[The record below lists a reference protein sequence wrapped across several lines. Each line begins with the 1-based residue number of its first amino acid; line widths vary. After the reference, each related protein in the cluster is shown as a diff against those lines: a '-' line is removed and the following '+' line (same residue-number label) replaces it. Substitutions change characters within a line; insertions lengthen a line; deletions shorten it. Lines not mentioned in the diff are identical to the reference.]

1 MERNAN
7 YALVGIVSL
16 GLFVG
21 LVVFIVW
28 LARISFSESY
38 SIYDVVFVGPISGLS
53 DGGEVHF
60 NGIKVGEVTK
70 IGLDPDDTRKVVA
83 RVRVTSDVPIRTD
96 SYATLEPLG
105 ITGVTYIQI
114 TAGTSANKLLKD
126 ATPPGQVPII
136 QSKVSAL
143 SGLLEGGGTV
153 LNAAVDSLNRVN
165 RILSDDNIK
174 SFTATLD
181 NVRDVTAELKARK
194 ELIAD
199 ADQSIKD
206 IDQTA
211 QSIKQLSDSS
221 NNLVNG
227 DGKHALK
234 EASDAADQIKAAAS
248 DARALVDKLQGPTA
262 DFATNGL
269 PQLTAA
275 VASLQ
280 KAADSLNRL
289 AIDAQENPQGL
300 LDKPKPREVEV
311 KP

>member
-7 YALVGIVSL
+7 YALVGIISL

-21 LVVFIVW
+21 LLVFVVW
-28 LARISFSESY
+28 LARISFSDTY
-38 SIYDVVFVGPISGLS
+38 TTYQVVFMGPISGLS

-60 NGIKVGEVTK
+60 NGIKVGDVTK
-70 IGLDPDDTRKVVA
+70 IGLDDQDPRKVVA
-83 RVRVTSDVPIRTD
+83 EVRVTSNVPIRTD
-96 SYATLEPLG
+96 SFATLEPLG

-114 TAGTSANKLLKD
+114 TAGTNTKPLLKSV
-126 ATPPGQVPII
+126 TPPGKVPII
-136 QSKVSAL
+136 TSRASAL

-174 SFTATLD
+174 SFTATIN
-181 NVRDVTAELKARK
+181 NVQDITLEIRKRK

-221 NNLVNG
+221 NNLVNT
-227 DGKHALK
+227 DGKHTLK
-234 EASDAADQIKAAAS
+234 EASDAADQIKAAAT
-248 DARALVDKLQGPTA
+248 DARALVDKLQGPTE
-262 DFATNGL
+262 DFANNGL

-289 AIDAQENPQGL
+289 AVDAQENPQGL
-300 LDKPKPREVEV
+300 LNKPKPREVEV

>member
-7 YALVGIVSL
+7 YALVGFISL

-21 LVVFIVW
+21 LVVFVVW
-28 LARISFSESY
+28 LARISFSDSY
-38 SIYDVVFVGPISGLS
+38 STYQVVFMGPISGLS

-60 NGIKVGEVTK
+60 NGIKVGEVSK
-70 IGLDPDDTRKVVA
+70 IGLDKDDPRKVVA
-83 RVRVTSDVPIRTD
+83 VVRVTSDVPIRTD

-105 ITGVTYIQI
+105 ITGVTYVQI
-114 TAGTSANKLLKD
+114 TAGSNGMKLLRD
-126 ATPPGQVPII
+126 VTPPGQVPII
-136 QSKVSAL
+136 SSKASAL

-153 LNAAVDSLNRVN
+153 LNAAVESLNRVN

-174 SFTATLD
+174 RFSATLD
-181 NVRDVTAELKARK
+181 NIQDVTAEVRKRKA
-194 ELIAD
+194 LLTD
-199 ADQSIKD
+199 ADQSLKD

-211 QSIKQLSDSS
+211 QSIKQLSDNS
-221 NNLVNG
+221 NNLVNT
-227 DGKHALK
+227 DGKRALK
-234 EASDAADQIKAAAS
+234 EAADAADQIKQAAS
-248 DARALVDKLQGPTA
+248 DAKGLVDRLQGPTS
-262 DFATNGL
+262 DFANNGL

-289 AIDAQENPQGL
+289 AIDAQESPQTL

>member
-7 YALVGIVSL
+7 YALVGFISL

-21 LVVFIVW
+21 LLVFVVW
-28 LARISFSESY
+28 LARISFSDTY
-38 SIYDVVFVGPISGLS
+38 STYQVVFMGPISGLS

-60 NGIKVGEVTK
+60 NGIKVGDVTK
-70 IGLDPDDTRKVVA
+70 IGLDDKDPRKVIAV
-83 RVRVTSDVPIRTD
+83 VRVTSNVPIRTD

-114 TAGTSANKLLKD
+114 TAGTNTKPLLKNV
-126 ATPPGQVPII
+126 TPPGQVPII
-136 QSKVSAL
+136 SSKASAL

-174 SFTATLD
+174 SFSSTL
-181 NVRDVTAELKARK
+181 NNIQDVTAELRKRK
-194 ELIAD
+194 ELITD

-211 QSIKQLSDSS
+211 LSLKQLSESS

-234 EASDAADQIKAAAS
+234 EASDAADQIKAAAT
-248 DARALVDKLQGPTA
+248 DAKTLVDRLQGPTA

-289 AIDAQENPQGL
+289 AIDAQESPQSL

>member
-7 YALVGIVSL
+7 YALVGFISL

-21 LVVFIVW
+21 LVVFVVW
-28 LARISFSESY
+28 LARISFSDSY
-38 SIYDVVFVGPISGLS
+38 TTYQVVFMGPISGLS

-60 NGIKVGEVTK
+60 NGIKVGDVSK
-70 IGLDPDDTRKVVA
+70 IGLDKDDPRKVVA
-83 RVRVTSDVPIRTD
+83 VVRVTSDVPIRTD

-114 TAGTSANKLLKD
+114 TAGTAAQPLLRN
-126 ATPPGQVPII
+126 ATPPGKVPII
-136 QSKVSAL
+136 SSKASAL

-153 LNAAVDSLNRVN
+153 LNAAVESLNRVN

-174 SFTATLD
+174 QFSATLD
-181 NVRDVTAELKARK
+181 NIQDVTAELRKRK

-199 ADQSIKD
+199 ADKSLQD

-221 NNLVNG
+221 NQLVNV
-227 DGKHALK
+227 DAKHTLK
-234 EASDAADQIKAAAS
+234 EASDAAEQIKGAAS
-248 DARALVDKLQGPTA
+248 DARTLVAKLQGPTTN
-262 DFATNGL
+262 FANNGL

-275 VASLQ
+275 IASLQ

-289 AIDAQENPQGL
+289 AIDAQESPQSL
-300 LDKPKPREVEV
+300 LDKPKAREVEV

>member
-7 YALVGIVSL
+7 YALVGFISL

-21 LVVFIVW
+21 LLVFVVW
-28 LARISFSESY
+28 LARISFSDTY
-38 SIYDVVFVGPISGLS
+38 STYQVVFMGPISGLS

-60 NGIKVGEVTK
+60 NGIKVGDVTK
-70 IGLDPDDTRKVVA
+70 IGLDDQDPRKVVA
-83 RVRVTSDVPIRTD
+83 VVRVTSNVPIRTD

-114 TAGTSANKLLKD
+114 TAGTNGNKLLK
-126 ATPPGQVPII
+126 AVTPPGQVPII
-136 QSKVSAL
+136 TSKASAL

-174 SFTATLD
+174 SFGSTL
-181 NVRDVTAELKARK
+181 NNIQDVTAELRKRK

-199 ADQSIKD
+199 ADQSLKD

-211 QSIKQLSDSS
+211 LSIKKLSDSS
-221 NNLVNG
+221 TELVNT
-227 DGKHALK
+227 DGKHTLK
-234 EASDAADQIKAAAS
+234 EASDAAEQIKAAAT
-248 DARALVDKLQGPTA
+248 DARTLVNRLQGPTA

-289 AIDAQENPQGL
+289 AIDAQESPQTL
-300 LDKPKPREVEV
+300 LTKPQPREVEV

>member
-7 YALVGIVSL
+7 YALVGFISL
-16 GLFVG
+16 GLFIG
-21 LVVFIVW
+21 LVVFVVW
-28 LARISFSESY
+28 LARISFSDTYTTYE
-38 SIYDVVFVGPISGLS
+38 VVFMGPIAGLS

-60 NGIKVGEVTK
+60 NGIKVGEVSK
-70 IGLDPDDTRKVVA
+70 IALDKDDPRKVVA
-83 RVRVTSDVPIRTD
+83 IVRITSDVPIRTD

-114 TAGTSANKLLKD
+114 TAGTTGKPLLKSV
-126 ATPPGQVPII
+126 TPQGQFPII
-136 QSKVSAL
+136 GSRASAL

-153 LNAAVDSLNRVN
+153 LNAAVDTLNRVN
-165 RILSDDNIK
+165 RVLSDDNIK
-174 SFTATLD
+174 SVTATMH
-181 NVRDVTAELKARK
+181 NVQDITAEIRKRK

-211 QSIKQLSDSS
+211 LSIKQLSDSS
-221 NNLVNG
+221 NDLVNN
-227 DGKHALK
+227 DAKRTLK
-234 EASDAADQIKAAAS
+234 NASEAADQIKAAAA

-289 AIDAQENPQGL
+289 AIEAQENPQGL
-300 LDKPKPREVEV
+300 LNKPKPREVEV

>member
-7 YALVGIVSL
+7 YALVGFISL

-21 LVVFIVW
+21 LVVFVVW
-28 LARISFSESY
+28 LARISFSDSY
-38 SIYDVVFVGPISGLS
+38 STYQVVFMGPISGLS

-60 NGIKVGEVTK
+60 NGIKVGEVSK
-70 IGLDPDDTRKVVA
+70 IGLDKDDPRKVVA
-83 RVRVTSDVPIRTD
+83 VVRVTSDVPIRTD

-114 TAGTSANKLLKD
+114 TAGTASKPLLKNV
-126 ATPPGQVPII
+126 TPPGQVPII
-136 QSKVSAL
+136 SSKASAL

-153 LNAAVDSLNRVN
+153 LNAAVESLNRVN

-174 SFTATLD
+174 SFSSTL
-181 NVRDVTAELKARK
+181 NNIQDVTAEVRKRK
-194 ELIAD
+194 ELLTD
-199 ADQSIKD
+199 ADQSLKD

-211 QSIKQLSDSS
+211 QSIKQLSDNS
-221 NNLVNG
+221 NNLVNT
-227 DGKHALK
+227 DGKRALK
-234 EASDAADQIKAAAS
+234 EAADAADQIKQAAS
-248 DARALVDKLQGPTA
+248 DAKGLVDRLQGPTA
-262 DFATNGL
+262 DFANNGL

-289 AIDAQENPQGL
+289 AIDAQESPQTL

>member
-21 LVVFIVW
+21 LVVFVVW

-38 SIYDVVFVGPISGLS
+38 SIYDVVFMGPISGLS

-83 RVRVTSDVPIRTD
+83 VVRVTSDVPIRTD

-114 TAGTSANKLLKD
+114 TAGTAGNKFLRNV
-126 ATPPGQVPII
+126 TPPGQVPVI

-153 LNAAVDSLNRVN
+153 LNAAVESLNRVN

-174 SFTATLD
+174 SFTATLN
-181 NVRDVTAELKARK
+181 NVKDVTAELKARK

-221 NNLVNG
+221 NNLVNT
-227 DGKHALK
+227 DGKHTLK
-234 EASDAADQIKAAAS
+234 EAADAADQIKAAAA

-300 LDKPKPREVEV
+300 LNKPKPREVEV

>member
-7 YALVGIVSL
+7 YALVGFISL

-21 LVVFIVW
+21 LVVFVVW
-28 LARISFSESY
+28 LARISFSDTY
-38 SIYDVVFVGPISGLS
+38 TTYQVVFMGPISGLS

-70 IGLDPDDTRKVVA
+70 IGLDKDDPRKVVA
-83 RVRVTSDVPIRTD
+83 VVRVTSDVPIRTD

-105 ITGVTYIQI
+105 ITGVTYVQI
-114 TAGTSANKLLKD
+114 TAGTTGKKLLKD
-126 ATPPGQVPII
+126 VTPPGQVPII
-136 QSKVSAL
+136 GSRASAL

-153 LNAAVDSLNRVN
+153 LNAAVDTLNRVN
-165 RILSDDNIK
+165 RVLSDDNIK
-174 SFTATLD
+174 SVTATMH
-181 NVRDVTAELKARK
+181 NVQDITAEIRKRK
-194 ELIAD
+194 ELVAD

-211 QSIKQLSDSS
+211 LSIKQLSDSS
-221 NNLVNG
+221 NQLVNV
-227 DGKHALK
+227 DGKRTLK
-234 EASDAADQIKAAAS
+234 EASDAAEQIKQAAAQ
-248 DARALVDKLQGPTA
+248 ARSLVDKLQGPTT
-262 DFATNGL
+262 DFANNGL

-280 KAADSLNRL
+280 RAADSLNRL
-289 AIDAQENPQGL
+289 AIDAQESPQGL
-300 LDKPKPREVEV
+300 LTKPKSQEVEV

>member
-7 YALVGIVSL
+7 YALVGFISL
-16 GLFVG
+16 GLFVA
-21 LVVFIVW
+21 LVVFVVW
-28 LARISFSESY
+28 LARISFSDTY
-38 SIYDVVFVGPISGLS
+38 TTYQVVFMGPISGLS

-60 NGIKVGEVTK
+60 NGIKVGEVSK
-70 IGLDPDDTRKVVA
+70 IALDKDDPRKVVA
-83 RVRVTSDVPIRTD
+83 VVRVTSDVPIRTD

-105 ITGVTYIQI
+105 ITGVTYVQI
-114 TAGTSANKLLKD
+114 TAGTTGKKLLKEV
-126 ATPPGQVPII
+126 TPPGQVPII
-136 QSKVSAL
+136 GSRASAI

-153 LNAAVDSLNRVN
+153 LNAAVDTLNRVN
-165 RILSDDNIK
+165 RVLSDDNIK
-174 SFTATLD
+174 SVAATMR
-181 NVRDVTAELKARK
+181 NVQDVTAEIRK
-194 ELIAD
+194 RKDLIAD
-199 ADQSIKD
+199 TDQSIKD

-211 QSIKQLSDSS
+211 MSIKQLSDSS
-221 NNLVNG
+221 NELLNN
-227 DGKHALK
+227 DGKRTLK
-234 EASDAADQIKAAAS
+234 NASEAADQIKAAAA

-289 AIDAQENPQGL
+289 AVDAQENPQGL
-300 LDKPKPREVEV
+300 LNKPKPREVEV

>member
-7 YALVGIVSL
+7 YALVGFISL
-16 GLFVG
+16 GLFVA
-21 LVVFIVW
+21 LVVFVVW
-28 LARISFSESY
+28 LARISFSDSY
-38 SIYDVVFVGPISGLS
+38 TTYQVVFMGPISGLS

-60 NGIKVGEVTK
+60 NGIKVGEVSK
-70 IGLDPDDTRKVVA
+70 IGLDKDDPRKVVA
-83 RVRVTSDVPIRTD
+83 IVRVTSDVPIRTD

-114 TAGTSANKLLKD
+114 TAGTAGKPLLKNVT
-126 ATPPGQVPII
+126 AAGQVPII
-136 QSKVSAL
+136 GSRASAL

-153 LNAAVDSLNRVN
+153 LNAAVDTLNRVN
-165 RILSDDNIK
+165 RVLSDDNIK
-174 SFTATLD
+174 SITATMH
-181 NVRDVTAELKARK
+181 NVQDVTGELRKRK
-194 ELIAD
+194 ELIGD

-221 NNLVNG
+221 NELVNN
-227 DGKHALK
+227 DGKRTLK
-234 EASDAADQIKAAAS
+234 EASAAADQIKAAAT
-248 DARALVDKLQGPTA
+248 DARTLVNKLEGPTT

-275 VASLQ
+275 IASLQ

-289 AIDAQENPQGL
+289 AIEAQESPQGL
-300 LDKPKPREVEV
+300 LAKPKPQEVEV